1 MPSAVIGSL
10 IVTSQQVYIYLGIP
24 ILILGLIGDCLNTIV
39 FLSLKTFRQS
49 SCAFYLTIMSV
60 VNIGQLITGLLS
72 RIMISGFNI
81 DWTQTS
87 LFYCKIRTYIFQ
99 TTSLVSL
106 ACICLATIDQY
117 FATCTRPRWQQWSN
131 IKTACRILTII
142 IFLLIIE
149 QTPCLIYYDHMP
161 SSTLGSMICT
171 IENSFVIQFNVY
183 INYLL
188 LGSIIPYIITFS
200 FGIMAYRN
208 VQQLAHRT
216 IPLVRR
222 ELDKQLTVIVLVQVI
237 YNFFSLLPNFIV
249 YLIGAYGNIQDP
261 VIEARVNL
269 AYCLTLCL
277 YYSYFGVS
285 FNLLD

>member
-24 ILILGLIGDCLNTIV
+24 ILILGLIGDCLNIIV
-39 FLSLKTFRQS
+39 FLSLKIFRQS
-49 SCAFYLTIMSV
+49 SCAFYLTIMSI

-72 RIMISGFNI
+72 RIMISGFDI
-81 DWTQTS
+81 DWTETS
-87 LFYCKIRTYIFQ
+87 LFYCKSRTYFFQ

-131 IKTACRILTII
+131 IKTACRVLAII
-142 IFLLIIE
+142 IFLLLIE
-149 QTPCLIYYDHMP
+149 QTPCLIYSDHIP
-161 SSTLGSMICT
+161 SLTPGSIICT
-171 IENSFVIQFNVY
+171 ITNSIVIQYNVY
-183 INYLL
+183 VNYLI
-188 LGSIIPYIITFS
+188 LGSIIPYVITFS

-222 ELDKQLTVIVLVQVI
+222 ELDKQLTVMVLVQVI

-249 YLIGAYGNIQDP
+249 YIIDAYGNIQDP
-261 VIEARVNL
+261 VIQARLNL